1 MIKNQETINID
12 IIKYRLD
19 EMERNFEKN
28 IERIS
33 EKIDAMIEK
42 NNESLI
48 QHRELK
54 IKVESLEVDLEKVKD
69 SNDCLKEDLNKVKI
83 SIAEKM
89 GYGLAGGGI
98 VTFLTKLFEEASK

>member
-1 MIKNQETINID
+1 MINKQEPINID
-12 IIKYRLD
+12 VIKYRLD

-28 IERIS
+28 IEKIS

-42 NNESLI
+42 SNESLI

-54 IKVESLEVDLEKVKD
+54 VKVENLEIDLEKVKTNNE
-69 SNDCLKEDLNKVKI
+69 SLKEDLNNVKI
-83 SIAEKM
+83 SMAEKM

-98 VTFLTKLFEEASK
+98 VTFLTKLFEETTK